1 MITKFH
7 IENFKCLRDVTVE
20 LKPLTVL
27 IGKNDTGKTSF
38 LEALGA
44 LIGLASGEPTS
55 ILYENTLENLIC
67 RGSDTRR
74 IALGATIVPSP
85 RAAIPGTAQYRLTLG
100 LDGTATQIEDEH
112 LSVEGMDTSIT
123 RSADGQSA
131 TLRADGHDDLV
142 SSDPMSGGLGRVV
155 VLSHMATLKKVPMA
169 RTLVNALTGAPP
181 YRFNPQRLTDPG
193 VFSPSRANPGALPR
207 LSFNGEGLSSV
218 LDYLLGTSRKA
229 FDQLERELSEAVP
242 QVKGIQVKPVPSQ
255 TQSGMKGISFELAGG
270 HIIPATSASDGVLFL
285 LAYLTLIHAPGAPA
299 VIRLEEPE
307 NGIHPRQLER
317 VAGYLKR
324 LTDPSRGANAAQIV
338 VATHSPYFLDF
349 VPPESVIVFGR
360 RENGDT
366 VTAPIL
372 DLPGVKERIASG
384 FSLGEMWFNVGEDE
398 LLQDLLK

>member
-38 LEALGA
+38 LEALGVLGGLVGYNAPIPWPDPSIDNVISRGATERTIRWQVEIDPSSRTLIPGPAIYA
-44 LIGLASGEPTS
+44 LSLGHDQGAFRILDEQLSVGGQEIHIARVDEAGSPRRILSEAGEQYGAGAGTEAPLLALASTHPKFPVSAAVGA
-55 ILYENTLENLIC
+55 
-67 RGSDTRR
+67 
-74 IALGATIVPSP
+74 ALTTTDPYCFDP
-85 RAAIPGTAQYRLTLG
+85 RQLTLK
-100 LDGTATQIEDEH
+100 TA
-112 LSVEGMDTSIT
+112 
-123 RSADGQSA
+123 
-131 TLRADGHDDLV
+131 
-142 SSDPMSGGLGRVV
+142 
-155 VLSHMATLKKVPMA
+155 
-169 RTLVNALTGAPP
+169 
-181 YRFNPQRLTDPG
+181 
-193 VFSPSRANPGALPR
+193 FSPPRERPGALPV
-207 LSFNGEGLSSV
+207 LGSAGHGLPSV
-218 LDYLLGTSRKA
+218 LDFLLGARRKV
-229 FDQLERELSEAVP
+229 FDQIEHELCEAVP
-242 QVKGIQVKPVPSQ
+242 QVKAIQLKPGL
-255 TQSGMKGISFELAGG
+255 SGDPPGAKSISFELAGN
-270 HIIPATSASDGVLFL
+270 HDIPASMASDGVLLL

-324 LTDPSRGANAAQIV
+324 LTDPSRGGTAAQIV